1 MAQDATV
8 EDPSGEAIA
17 SAAPELLVAKAQQPW
32 ARIFV
37 LAILAGAFIAFGSV
51 AALVAQA
58 NMGDGGAVRL
68 LSGAAF
74 SVGLMMVMVVGAQ
87 LFTGNTMM
95 LLPCVTG
102 GLTAGRLA
110 SAWTIVWLGNLV
122 GAVAI
127 ALLFAASGGLGDGVG
142 EAAIALAEGKL
153 AKSPGAVFSSAILAN
168 MLVCL
173 AVWMSMAARTVPAKI
188 LAVFGPV
195 TIFVAAGL
203 EHSIA
208 NMSILPLGWLA
219 ASATAPDFAS
229 GALNLLFSTLGNIV
243 GGVALAIG
251 IAYGHD
257 ALAPQSGSK

>member
-1 MAQDATV
+1 MPGDAST
-8 EDPSGEAIA
+8 EDPSGEAIPV
-17 SAAPELLVAKAQQPW
+17 AAPKLLATKAQQPW
-32 ARIFV
+32 ARMFV
-37 LAILAGAFIAFGSV
+37 LAILAGAFIAFGSI
-51 AALVAQA
+51 AALVTQA

-74 SVGLMMVMVVGAQ
+74 SIGLMMVMIVGAQ

-95 LLPCVTG
+95 MLPVFIG
-102 GLTAGRLA
+102 DLTAGQLV
-110 SAWTIVWLGNLV
+110 SAWAIVWLGNLI

-127 ALLFAASGGLGDGVG
+127 ACLFAASGGLNDGVG
-142 EAAIALAEGKL
+142 EAAIALADGKL
-153 AKSPGAVFSSAILAN
+153 AKAPGTVFFSGILAN

-173 AVWMSMAARTVPAKI
+173 AVWMSMSALTIPAKI
-188 LAVFGPV
+188 LAVLGPV

-219 ASATAPDFAS
+219 LSATAPDLAS
-229 GALNLLFSTLGNIV
+229 GALNLAFSTLGNIV
-243 GGVALAIG
+243 GGSALAIG

-257 ALAPQSGSK
+257 ALRRQSDPK

>member
-1 MAQDATV
+1 MAAATF
-8 EDPSGEAIA
+8 EDPSGDAIA
-17 SAAPELLVAKAQQPW
+17 GAAPALLAAKAEQTWP
-32 ARIFV
+32 RMFL
-37 LAILAGAFIAFGSV
+37 LAILAGAFIAFGSI
-51 AALVAQA
+51 AALVAQTGI
-58 NMGDGGAVRL
+58 GDGGAVRL

-74 SVGLMMVMVVGAQ
+74 SVGLMMVMIVGAQ

-95 LLPCVTG
+95 LLPVVTG
-102 GLTAGRLA
+102 DLAAGRMA
-110 SAWTIVWLGNLV
+110 AAWSVVWLGNLV

-142 EAAIALAEGKL
+142 DAAIALADDKL
-153 AKSPGAVFSSAILAN
+153 AKSPGAVFCSAILAN

-173 AVWMSMAARTVPAKI
+173 AVWMSMAALSVPAKI

-208 NMSILPLGWLA
+208 NMSILPLGWLSA
-219 ASATAPDFAS
+219 TESPYLASAV
-229 GALNLLFSTLGNIV
+229 LNLVFSTLGNIV
-243 GGVALAIG
+243 GGSALAIG

-257 ALAPQSGSK
+257 ALRGVAGR